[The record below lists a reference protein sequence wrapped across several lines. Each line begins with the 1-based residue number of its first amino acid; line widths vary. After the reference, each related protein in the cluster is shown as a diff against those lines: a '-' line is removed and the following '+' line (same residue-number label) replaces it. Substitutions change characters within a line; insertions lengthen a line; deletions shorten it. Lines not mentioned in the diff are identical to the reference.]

1 MRKIKRTIKKDTVEI
16 IVYLYD
22 SMELEKL
29 YDIVYEMSDKEL
41 LKYFEKKY
49 STLGKVVDV
58 IIKDTEN
65 IKVSMDVET
74 FVSLATVTS
83 SVSELPEMPEPIV
96 EKG

>member
-1 MRKIKRTIKKDTVEI
+1 MRKIMRTIKKDTVEI

-22 SMELEKL
+22 SMELEKFHECT
-29 YDIVYEMSDKEL
+29 YEMSDKEL

-58 IIKDTEN
+58 IIIDTEN
-65 IKVSMDVET
+65 IKASMDIDT

-83 SVSELPEMPEPIV
+83 AVSEPPEMPEPIV
-96 EKG
+96 DNE

>member
-1 MRKIKRTIKKDTVEI
+1 MRKITRTIKKDTVEI
-16 IVYLYD
+16 TVYLYD
-22 SMELEKL
+22 RMSLEKL
-29 YDIVYEMSDKEL
+29 TDCTYEMSDKEL

-49 STLGKVVDV
+49 STVGKVVDV

-83 SVSELPEMPEPIV
+83 VVSESPEMPEPIV
-96 EKG
+96 DNE

>member
-1 MRKIKRTIKKDTVEI
+1 
-16 IVYLYD
+16 
-22 SMELEKL
+22 
-29 YDIVYEMSDKEL
+29 MSDKEL

-49 STLGKVVDV
+49 STIGKVVDV

>member
-1 MRKIKRTIKKDTVEI
+1 MKKITRTIKKDTVEI
-16 IVYLYD
+16 TVYLYD
-22 SMELEKL
+22 RMALEKFS
-29 YDIVYEMSDKEL
+29 DCVYEMSDKEL

-49 STLGKVVDV
+49 STVGKVVDV

-83 SVSELPEMPEPIV
+83 AVSEPPEMPEPIV
-96 EKG
+96 DNE

>member
-1 MRKIKRTIKKDTVEI
+1 
-16 IVYLYD
+16 
-22 SMELEKL
+22 
-29 YDIVYEMSDKEL
+29 MSDKEL

-49 STLGKVVDV
+49 LTVGKVVDV

-83 SVSELPEMPEPIV
+83 VVSESPEMPEPIV
-96 EKG
+96 DNE